1 MTTAVCFALFPFC
14 SDPVL
19 VMARQR
25 EGFQYQAGALPSV
38 LGWQVDA
45 AANVGHNVPVLFNS
59 GTGFGSPNTQAD
71 TAARAAFLR
80 PLYATRAPF
89 PMVGRGGEPSGCRF
103 PVSGLPTSPCACHP
117 RLEAGGGLKPT
128 QEATMPK
135 LARALSRLFPAAVS
149 PVAQFPNAS
158 EAVTFARQYLA
169 QTGCAVSVV
178 PASRGFAVQTVG
190 GLTA

>member
-1 MTTAVCFALFPFC
+1 MTTVVCFALFPFC
-14 SDPVL
+14 SGTVL
-19 VMARQR
+19 AMVTQR
-25 EGFQYQAGALPSV
+25 EGFQFQAGALPSV

-59 GTGFGSPNTQAD
+59 GTGFDSPNTKAD
-71 TAARAAFLR
+71 TAAQAAFLC
-80 PLYATRAPF
+80 PSNATRAPS
-89 PMVGRGGEPSGCRF
+89 MAGRGGEPSGCRF
-103 PVSGLPTSPCACHP
+103 LSAGLSTLLRACHP
-117 RLEAGGGLKPT
+117 RLTAGSGSKPT
-128 QEATMPK
+128 KEATMPK

-169 QTGCAVSVV
+169 QTGRAMSVV